1 MPATVGRRRRR
12 EASLDLV
19 RVRVLPDGRLDR
31 RNAALYLGRSPK
43 TLAQWALQGRGPPPH
58 KDKVSGRVFYYLDDL
73 DACKAGGSEDPP
85 DVGEAAPALH
95 GAAEI
100 PALSGS
106 RPPADRPAR

>member
-1 MPATVGRRRRR
+1 MPGISGRRLRR
-12 EASLDLV
+12 ETSLDVV

-73 DACKAGGSEDPP
+73 DACKAGG
-85 DVGEAAPALH
+85 H
-95 GAAEI
+95 AAEI
-100 PALSGS
+100 PVS
-106 RPPADRPAR
+106 RDSRLPGPGPPSAQ